1 MSSSITLSFVA
12 LSFSL
17 DWLTRELLGSAS
29 LHLPM
34 LGLEACAARFRF
46 YVDVGDS
53 DSVSLPSQ
61 KVCLSSDLAPQ
72 SPIKHFQVYKHI
84 MKDFVGNVHKKDFKD
99 QKKKNTMH
107 FIKWILSLMF
117 R

>member
-29 LHLPM
+29 LHLPR

-53 DSVSLPSQ
+53 DSSLLAIIESVFIHRSSSPVPN
-61 KVCLSSDLAPQ
+61 KALSSVQIYYERFCGECA
-72 SPIKHFQVYKHI
+72 
-84 MKDFVGNVHKKDFKD
+84 
-99 QKKKNTMH
+99 QKGLQRPKKNIHAFYKMD
-107 FIKWILSLMF
+107 IINV
-117 R
+117 